1 MNVEKN
7 GTFAFPASTI
17 FRVITNFQKKS
28 SWQTDVLEAYLVSPG
43 VLQQGARVFQAR
55 TYGGRRNE
63 TTLIISEYVQDRQLT
78 LETPINERPQ
88 ARESYHI
95 EPLSEQECRLSFQ
108 LELEGIP
115 PVLTFLVRQ
124 VIATTM
130 ASSLERL
137 QVVLATQGQK

>member
-1 MNVEKN
+1 MNVEKSAI
-7 GTFAFPASTI
+7 FASPASAI
-17 FRVITNFQKKS
+17 FRMIADFQTKS

-43 VLQQGARVFQAR
+43 LLQQGARVFQAR

-78 LETPINERPQ
+78 LETSINERPR

-108 LELEGIP
+108 LELDGIP

-137 QVVLATQGQK
+137 QVLLVRQEQR

>member
-1 MNVEKN
+1 MNVEKSAS
-7 GTFAFPASTI
+7 FALPASAI
-17 FRVITNFQKKS
+17 FRVITNFQTKS

-43 VLQQGARVFQAR
+43 LLQQGASVFQAR

-78 LETPINERPQ
+78 LETPINERPR

-95 EPLSEQECRLSFQ
+95 KPLSEQECRLSFQ
-108 LELEGIP
+108 LELDGIP

-130 ASSLERL
+130 VSSLERL
-137 QVVLATQGQK
+137 QALLAKQGQK